1 MNIKAEIN
9 NKKNELLSLVTQL
22 EKLNIL
28 DNSELVYIKNKIEK
42 VIVYYEP
49 MIKEYRVADVKL
61 MFYGM
66 DSQYLSKLTELQ
78 KEFQKES
85 ILIDFINAVN
95 YHKLDLEKILEILSA
110 FKKIRNSLKGEYITI
125 LEEKI
130 YKKLYEILKSN
141 KANISTL
148 GLDEDDFK
156 NLSNYLSNEITK
168 IQSIFPNSHY
178 SKEMDNSI
186 NNHNFLDN
194 FNLIIRYED
203 ETKRNKKLF
212 SCLIDEKNYSTLNEN
227 DGVDLEKTYLISIEI
242 DGILQSSDI
251 FYITDEMINEILEKN
266 NPNFIRNI
274 INNFYNKISINNQ
287 NRLFERVLYNDEG
300 YSPNYQAIEEIL
312 EKIIS
317 NLSKENEIML
327 KNKLLEMTD
336 GCALYRIIM
345 LLKDRLSV
353 EEINKFSI
361 HFIKIIKNIRLLII
375 FSERIINFIN
385 TFRNDLYDATKE
397 EILSMMEKIDNNFG
411 NVIREL
417 FYKKNMKS

>member
-1 MNIKAEIN
+1 MNIEAEIN

-28 DNSELVYIKNKIEK
+28 DNNELVYIKNKIEK
-42 VIVYYEP
+42 VIDYYEP
-49 MIKEYRVADVKL
+49 RVKVYSAGDVKL
-61 MFYGM
+61 KFDGM
-66 DSQYLSKLTELQ
+66 DIQYLSKLTELQ
-78 KEFQKES
+78 KEFQQES
-85 ILIDFINAVN
+85 ILIDFINTVN
-95 YHKLDLEKILEILSA
+95 NYKIDLIKILEILSA

-130 YKKLYEILKSN
+130 YKKLYEILKFN

-186 NNHNFLDN
+186 NNENFLDN
-194 FNLIIRYED
+194 FNLMIRYED
-203 ETKRNKKLF
+203 ETKRNMKLF
-212 SCLIDEKNYSTLNEN
+212 SCLIDKKNYSTLNEN
-227 DGVDLEKTYLISIEI
+227 DGVDLRKPYIIDIEI
-242 DGILQSSDI
+242 DRILQSSDI
-251 FYITDEMINEILEKN
+251 FYITEEMVNEILEKN
-266 NPNFIRNI
+266 DPNFIRNI
-274 INNFYNKISINNQ
+274 INYFYNKMSIKDQ
-287 NRLFERVLYNDEG
+287 NRLFEKVLYNDKRF
-300 YSPNYQAIEEIL
+300 SPNYQAIEEIL
-312 EKIIS
+312 EKIGS
-317 NLSKENEIML
+317 NLSEENEIML
-327 KNKLLEMTD
+327 KNKLLEMTND
-336 GCALYRIIM
+336 LYLYRIIM

-361 HFIKIIKNIRLLII
+361 HFVKNISSII
-375 FSERIINFIN
+375 FRENIIDFIN

-397 EILSMMEKIDNNFG
+397 EILSMIERIDNNFG

-417 FYKKNMKS
+417 FYNKNMKL